1 MEVKILQIH
10 KRSSYEYKFI
20 QDKYSFSNDGM
31 TLALADGTTQSFK
44 SESWAELICNKFIS
58 DPSVDPKSLL
68 ANLETY
74 AQEFKKI
81 RFDYNAQPAKASLE
95 RSKEKLGSTSTFLGL
110 LSSKDRVISYI
121 SIGDSNIFHINKNQT
136 ETIPFPNVDSLDS
149 NNCFLNTESILLG
162 EVNESNFA
170 TGEISLNDETTVI
183 VATDALSRLFL
194 QSPETQ
200 PEFLQITDFESLHSF
215 CMKYWNLKLL
225 QEDDITAFVLG
236 AKQATSIV
244 EITPPA
250 DFAFPKE
257 IEFPFSPP
265 METTN
270 NNYLAL
276 MKEFQIVI
284 DKQKELMRVNHY
296 QKNLMFILI
305 AFSILS
311 LLIACY
317 VGFEQNTIQSEEKI
331 RSERQIQ
338 KIDSLTKQVV
348 SLKAGID
355 SSRRDVNK
363 PAKNTT
369 LEVVKSK

>member
-10 KRSSYEYKFI
+10 KRSSYEYRFI

-44 SESWAELICNKFIS
+44 SESWAELICNKYIL
-58 DPSVDPKSLL
+58 DPVVDPTRLL

-74 AQEFKKI
+74 AQEFRNI

-110 LSSKDRVISYI
+110 LSTKDRVLSYI
-121 SIGDSNIFHINKNQT
+121 SIGDSNIFLITKNQT
-136 ETIPFPNVDSLDS
+136 VTIPFPSIDALDS
-149 NNCFLNTESILLG
+149 NNSFLNTESILLG
-162 EVNESNFA
+162 DVNESNFI
-170 TGEISLNDETTVI
+170 TGEISVEDETTVI

-194 QSPETQ
+194 QSPQTQ
-200 PEFLQITDFESLHSF
+200 SEFLEIANFEGLRSF
-215 CMKYWNLKLL
+215 CMKYWDFKLL
-225 QEDDITAFVLG
+225 QEDDITAFVIG

-250 DFAFPKE
+250 DFKFPKE
-257 IEFPFSPP
+257 IEFAFSPP

-270 NNYLAL
+270 TNYLAL

-284 DKQKELMRVNHY
+284 DKQKELMRVNQY

-331 RSERQIQ
+331 RSETQIQ
-338 KIDSLTKQVV
+338 KIDNLTKQVV

-355 SSRRDVNK
+355 SSRREVNK
-363 PAKNTT
+363 PVKNTT
-369 LEVVKSK
+369 LEVVNSK